1 MSKNIFANI
10 ATDRFKDL
18 VQTLSKLE
26 NLDRQRMSKDGKEIM
41 DKVWELLGQPTFD
54 EVQAMTEAQLK
65 KENKEINAKS

>member
-1 MSKNIFANI
+1 MSNKIFANI

-18 VQTLSKLE
+18 VQTLSELE

-41 DKVWELLGQPTFD
+41 DKVWELLGQPTFN

-65 KENKEINAKS
+65 KENIEINGES

>member
-1 MSKNIFANI
+1 MSNKIFANI

-18 VQTLSKLE
+18 VQTLSELE
-26 NLDRQRMSKDGKEIM
+26 NLDRQRMSEDGKKTM

-65 KENKEINAKS
+65 KEDIEINGKS